1 VAAAGDLLAKG
12 RRGTAWATSGPGSSS
27 GAGGRRWRA
36 LGVKVLDGRGSSSC
50 GLQWWG
56 GSGERRRVRVCDAA
70 GAVFIGVEE
79 LAFKRKTTLA
89 GGSSSKDG
97 GVMGESGPRVP
108 EHVTTQQVGLVSR
121 MCCSAWL
128 QWSSRGPVRGAAHTF
143 PACQMAVGVLGIQAP
158 REPYRATRGRW
169 SAGCRRSRARVGK
182 NPADQ
187 HRFDRVLLQDFEL
200 CKENS
205 RYESCN

>member
-79 LAFKRKTTLA
+79 LAFERKTTLA

-97 GVMGESGPRVP
+97 GVMGSPG
-108 EHVTTQQVGLVSR
+108 QG
-121 MCCSAWL
+121 
-128 QWSSRGPVRGAAHTF
+128 
-143 PACQMAVGVLGIQAP
+143 CQS
-158 REPYRATRGRW
+158 T
-169 SAGCRRSRARVGK
+169 
-182 NPADQ
+182 
-187 HRFDRVLLQDFEL
+187 
-200 CKENS
+200 
-205 RYESCN
+205 